1 MNTYQALRILNV
13 DQNSSQDEIKTSYR
27 KMALEVHPDRN
38 NQDDSEFKKIT
49 EAYNF
54 LKENKSHGKEAQF
67 SDYTSSSKSNF
78 KKKTQWGAPDDQK
91 IPEQDWGKYTRV
103 VEQEDPDFWKE
114 YEKQFWKD
122 YNARVSANKEKEEQ
136 EEAKKQ
142 SDFFINVDESL
153 CIACCSCEVIAPDVF
168 EINKKSMLNP
178 KSSVINQNGARIN
191 KIMDAAQTCP
201 TKAINIENTKT
212 REKIYPI

>member
-1 MNTYQALRILNV
+1 MNTYQALKILNV

-122 YNARVSANKEKEEQ
+122 YNARVSANKEKEDQ
-136 EEAKKQ
+136 EKTKKQ

-178 KSSVINQNGARIN
+178 KSSVINQNGAGIN

>member
-1 MNTYQALRILNV
+1 
-13 DQNSSQDEIKTSYR
+13 
-27 KMALEVHPDRN
+27 MALDVHPDRN

-91 IPEQDWGKYTRV
+91 TPEQDWGKYTRV

-168 EINKKSMLNP
+168 EINKKRMLNP
-178 KSSVINQNGARIN
+178 KSSVINQNGAKIN

>member
-1 MNTYQALRILNV
+1 VNTYQALRILNV

-54 LKENKSHGKEAQF
+54 LKENKNHVKESQF
-67 SDYTSSSKSNF
+67 SDYTSNSKSNF
-78 KKKTQWGAPDDQK
+78 KKKTQWGAPNDQK
-91 IPEQDWGKYTRV
+91 IPEQDWRKYTRV
-103 VEQEDPDFWKE
+103 VEEEDPDFWKE

-122 YNARVSANKEKEEQ
+122 YNARVSANKEKEDQ
-136 EEAKKQ
+136 EETKKQ

-153 CIACCSCEVIAPDVF
+153 CIACCSCEVIAPNVF

-178 KSSVINQNGARIN
+178 KSSVINQNGAGIN

-212 REKIYPI
+212 RERIYPI

>member
-1 MNTYQALRILNV
+1 MNTYQALKILNV

-54 LKENKSHGKEAQF
+54 LKENKNQGQDAQF
-67 SDYTSSSKSNF
+67 SDYTSNNKSDF
-78 KKKTQWGAPDDQK
+78 KKTQWGAPNDQK
-91 IPEQDWGKYTRV
+91 IPEQDWRKYARV
-103 VEQEDPDFWKE
+103 VEEEDPDFWKE

-122 YNARVSANKEKEEQ
+122 YNARVSANKEKEDQ
-136 EEAKKQ
+136 EETKKQ

-168 EINKKSMLNP
+168 EINKKRMLNP
-178 KSSVINQNGARIN
+178 KSSVINQNGAKIN

>member
-178 KSSVINQNGARIN
+178 KSSVINQNGAGIN

>member
-1 MNTYQALRILNV
+1 
-13 DQNSSQDEIKTSYR
+13 
-27 KMALEVHPDRN
+27 MALEVHPDRN

-178 KSSVINQNGARIN
+178 KSSVINQNGAGIN

-201 TKAINIENTKT
+201 TKAIKIENIKT

>member
-178 KSSVINQNGARIN
+178 KSSVINQNGAGIN

-201 TKAINIENTKT
+201 TKAINIENTRTK
-212 REKIYPI
+212 EKIYPI

>member
-54 LKENKSHGKEAQF
+54 LKENKSHGKESQF
-67 SDYTSSSKSNF
+67 RDYTSNSKSNF
-78 KKKTQWGAPDDQK
+78 KKKTQWGAPNDQK

-103 VEQEDPDFWKE
+103 VEQEDPGFWKE

-178 KSSVINQNGARIN
+178 KSSVINQNGAGIN

>member
-1 MNTYQALRILNV
+1 VNTYQALRILNV

-178 KSSVINQNGARIN
+178 KSSVINQNGAGIN

-201 TKAINIENTKT
+201 TKAINIENTRTK
-212 REKIYPI
+212 EKIYPI